1 MQEREPRTKLIMK
14 KRTALMME
22 LSPQDALAH
31 FAEKNGTVA
40 AARIAASSVLNKLTA
55 SLPMRPCRSSE
66 APRMLSKNIPA
77 AAAPRQF
84 GTCCHGS
91 NPTAADIPAITAA
104 DKTPDT
110 VPIMLTAPLVPAGTD
125 SQVVI
130 RRLPQKQQPSQ
141 PRKESCGVIRSIGSH
156 KPPPLQDWR

>member
-55 SLPMRPCRSSE
+55 TLPMRPWRSSE
-66 APRMLSKNIPA
+66 APSTLSKNIPA
-77 AAAPRQF
+77 VAAPREF
-84 GTCCHGS
+84 GRYCHGS
-91 NPTAADIPAITAA
+91 SPTAIDIPAITAA
-104 DKTPDT
+104 DKMPGSL
-110 VPIMLTAPLVPAGTD
+110 PIILTG
-125 SQVVI
+125 
-130 RRLPQKQQPSQ
+130 
-141 PRKESCGVIRSIGSH
+141 
-156 KPPPLQDWR
+156 